1 MLPLLLK
8 LHKRQECT
16 LVMPACVETSKG
28 CCLVLRTCLWFPAA
42 PEVIS
47 QGNTGNYDGKAVDV
61 WACGVMLFVMLF
73 CQYPF
78 ERPEDEQ
85 EKIQTKRYQMVSSH
99 PINPLCSSCP
109 ISMSLEDRRSASLL
123 VLS

>member
-1 MLPLLLK
+1 MRV
-8 LHKRQECT
+8 H
-16 LVMPACVETSKG
+16 
-28 CCLVLRTCLWFPAA
+28 AA

-85 EKIQTKRYQMVSSH
+85 EKIQTKRYQMVSPSVCAVSH
-99 PINPLCSSCP
+99 TCCGSTDSF
-109 ISMSLEDRRSASLL
+109 ASLWGL
-123 VLS
+123 KQPYAFARHHITSFTCL

>member
-1 MLPLLLK
+1 MLDESL
-8 LHKRQECT
+8 RRAC
-16 LVMPACVETSKG
+16 ACV
-28 CCLVLRTCLWFPAA
+28 LAA

-78 ERPEDEQ
+78 ERPEDDQ
-85 EKIQTKRYQMVSSH
+85 EKIQTKRYQMVCPSGLPS
-99 PINPLCSSCP
+99 NNCSDLQTTLHLAC
-109 ISMSLEDRRSASLL
+109 LL
-123 VLS
+123 DPDL

>member
-1 MLPLLLK
+1 MQIASSAK
-8 LHKRQECT
+8 LT
-16 LVMPACVETSKG
+16 G
-28 CCLVLRTCLWFPAA
+28 CSDPGCGCFAA

-85 EKIQTKRYQMVSSH
+85 EKIQTKRYQMVSPYVSAAFRT
-99 PINPLCSSCP
+99 SSR
-109 ISMSLEDRRSASLL
+109 L
-123 VLS
+123 

>member
-1 MLPLLLK
+1 ML
-8 LHKRQECT
+8 
-16 LVMPACVETSKG
+16 
-28 CCLVLRTCLWFPAA
+28 AA

-85 EKIQTKRYQMVSSH
+85 EKIQTKRYQMVSPARALSPQRKSALPCDSH
-99 PINPLCSSCP
+99 RSVSYQLP
-109 ISMSLEDRRSASLL
+109 ISATICVTFLHS
-123 VLS
+123 

>member
-1 MLPLLLK
+1 ML
-8 LHKRQECT
+8 
-16 LVMPACVETSKG
+16 
-28 CCLVLRTCLWFPAA
+28 AA

-85 EKIQTKRYQMVSSH
+85 EKIQTKRYQMVSTAYALQPSAAKQSYH
-99 PINPLCSSCP
+99 ALVIPLHRISSQPATIC
-109 ISMSLEDRRSASLL
+109 AALL
-123 VLS
+123 HS

>member
-1 MLPLLLK
+1 ML
-8 LHKRQECT
+8 
-16 LVMPACVETSKG
+16 
-28 CCLVLRTCLWFPAA
+28 AA

-85 EKIQTKRYQMVSSH
+85 EKIQTKRYQMVSSTCTFQRNGH
-99 PINPLCSSCP
+99 PFVSYHLPICHHMSS
-109 ISMSLEDRRSASLL
+109 LSAFLFAILYGTSCK
-123 VLS
+123 LSRETFWW

>member
-1 MLPLLLK
+1 ML
-8 LHKRQECT
+8 
-16 LVMPACVETSKG
+16 
-28 CCLVLRTCLWFPAA
+28 AA

-85 EKIQTKRYQMVSSH
+85 EKIQTKRYQMVSTAYALPPSAPKSSYHALVIPLETDSSPSAAMCAACCNPSH
-99 PINPLCSSCP
+99 FHIC
-109 ISMSLEDRRSASLL
+109 
-123 VLS
+123 VLPQIVKGDFLW

>member
-1 MLPLLLK
+1 ML
-8 LHKRQECT
+8 
-16 LVMPACVETSKG
+16 
-28 CCLVLRTCLWFPAA
+28 AA

-78 ERPEDEQ
+78 ERPEDDQ
-85 EKIQTKRYQMVSSH
+85 EKIQTKRYQMVCSCGLPQSLFRSTDH
-99 PINPLCSSCP
+99 PCVLFRCTHGAEPGSK
-109 ISMSLEDRRSASLL
+109 SMS
-123 VLS
+123 

>member
-1 MLPLLLK
+1 MGVPVCCNL
-8 LHKRQECT
+8 RECT
-16 LVMPACVETSKG
+16 QH
-28 CCLVLRTCLWFPAA
+28 VLSLAWVLAA

-85 EKIQTKRYQMVSSH
+85 EKIQTKRYQMVSPH
-99 PINPLCSSCP
+99 PPPHRLHLTCFCK
-109 ISMSLEDRRSASLL
+109 SLGPH
-123 VLS
+123 

>member
-1 MLPLLLK
+1 MW
-8 LHKRQECT
+8 
-16 LVMPACVETSKG
+16 
-28 CCLVLRTCLWFPAA
+28 VLAA

-85 EKIQTKRYQMVSSH
+85 EKIQTKRYQMVRPCVCAVSRTCCGSTGSFGRLWGLKQPQALALPSH
-99 PINPLCSSCP
+99 HFLYMFVSCLQTP
-109 ISMSLEDRRSASLL
+109 QYCVWDMLP
-123 VLS
+123 